1 MADVLSPDNDKKNVA
16 VLVGNGLSIAFN
28 QDLNLQ
34 AITEEVMQR
43 IQAADGDDVVTA
55 MQEIAERALPQGANS
70 ADDFEVLVGAF
81 GAESR
86 TLGVLET
93 LAKLTKPRDKKLR
106 KSIKKVAKF
115 AEQVRD
121 AGVSHVLQ
129 VISERSHAYVDD
141 AEHLHRLVAQI
152 TESFKGK
159 VVFGNLNY
167 DTLLLAALLWVC
179 QTELAD
185 MGHGW
190 KRVLVTVDD
199 KEKRRVQA
207 LRENASDFPENKR
220 VRLLHLHGSLTYW
233 ATRDAKIHAK
243 LPKEMLEDDE
253 QWLAVR
259 QQTTN
264 VRPVVVLANHRDKT
278 DHVTKFPFSLAY
290 EMFTETLADADHW
303 LVIGYSFRDE
313 PVNSMLR
320 KQFIDRGSKP
330 TVHVVTFG
338 ADPRRR
344 DVERALGW
352 GAEDGSSN
360 AWLTIDRTGA
370 NGAEKTVGWQ
380 NFVGS

>member
-1 MADVLSPDNDKKNVA
+1 MKDVLPPDDDKKNVA

-28 QDLNLQ
+28 RDLNLQ
-34 AITEEVMQR
+34 AITEAVMQR
-43 IQAADGDDVVTA
+43 IREADGDDVVTA

-70 ADDFEVLVGAF
+70 ADDFEILVGAF

-86 TLGVLET
+86 TLGVLEN

-121 AGVSHVLQ
+121 TGVSHVLE
-129 VISERSHAYVDD
+129 VISERSHAYVDE
-141 AEHLHRLVAQI
+141 AEHLHSLVAQV
-152 TESFKGK
+152 TKSFKGK

-190 KRVLVTVDD
+190 KGVSVTVDD
-199 KEKRRVQA
+199 EEKRLQA
-207 LRENASDFPENKR
+207 LRENADDFPENKR

-233 ATRDAKIHAK
+233 ATRDGKIHAK
-243 LPKEMLEDDE
+243 LPKKLLEDDE
-253 QWLAVR
+253 LWSAVR

-264 VRPVVVLANHRDKT
+264 VRPVVVLANHRDKAS
-278 DHVTKFPFSLAY
+278 HVTRFPFSLAY
-290 EMFTETLADADHW
+290 EMFTGSLSDADHW
-303 LVIGYSFRDE
+303 LIIGYSFRDE

-338 ADPRRR
+338 GDPRRR
-344 DVERALGW
+344 DIERALGW

-360 AWLTIDRTGA
+360 VWLTIDRTGA
-370 NGAEKTVGWQ
+370 NGAERTVGWQ
-380 NFVGS
+380 TFVGS